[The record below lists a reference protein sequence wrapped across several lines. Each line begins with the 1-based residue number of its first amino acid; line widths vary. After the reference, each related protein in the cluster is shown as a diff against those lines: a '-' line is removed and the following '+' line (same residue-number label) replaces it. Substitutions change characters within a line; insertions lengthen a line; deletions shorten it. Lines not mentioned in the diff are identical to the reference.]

1 MAENSESQVEAV
13 ESKISS
19 RLNRLGNLQ
28 GLQLGTN
35 EHYRQQDERQ
45 TSSRFMAVPVTV
57 GMETTSITG

>member
-45 TSSRFMAVPVTV
+45 TDKQSFHGST
-57 GMETTSITG
+57 